1 MVIWQKIDDT
11 GVVCTDG
18 KGVGNIFGFSADF
31 MTFALA
37 AGRPLPPLVAP
48 VLQGQLQE
56 VLARLCAAFP
66 PAKACLEAASEGGGA
81 LPGGISASRPRPA
94 ALALVRDEFDD
105 EDDDDEGARPPCLA
119 T

>member
-1 MVIWQKIDDT
+1 MVFWQSIDDA
-11 GVVCTDG
+11 GVVCTNG
-18 KGVGNIFGFSADF
+18 KGVGNVSTFSANF
-31 MTFALA
+31 IIFAIA

-105 EDDDDEGARPPCLA
+105 EDDDDEGARPP
-119 T
+119 

>member
-1 MVIWQKIDDT
+1 
-11 GVVCTDG
+11 
-18 KGVGNIFGFSADF
+18 

-105 EDDDDEGARPPCLA
+105 EDDDDEGARPP
-119 T
+119 